1 MKRIIARFGIV
12 AVALI
17 AGMVGSADA
26 ADGSWTNKTTS
37 SIWTN
42 TANWAGGQ
50 VADGAGSTAWF
61 TNDITAGITVTINTA
76 QTNAIL
82 NIGDASGSAAFSFV
96 PADGGTLTFSNNA
109 ATAQF
114 NQTATA
120 AAQTFGV
127 PVVLASPLAISSA
140 SAAAKNLTITNGIT
154 GTGNLTLNANAAGA
168 ITISTVPVNNT
179 GTITNSGTG
188 GAVTISGGVGPNV
201 TAIVQNQTNQDLT
214 ISTAPLLVNLNG
226 TLLANNNTSGTKQLK
241 VLAGGNVSVGG
252 TGDLVL
258 QNNSAIGD
266 GVYIGANVAVTN
278 IGMLINSGTGP
289 SNTTVYGGIGTNVT
303 KVIQNSTN
311 SALRLQGSHTF
322 TNGMWIKAGTLSGEN
337 GNLGSANGVITIGN
351 TNGSADA
358 TLELRASLI
367 TPSSPIMVS
376 SGNTGVA
383 TIYFASPY
391 TYSGPV
397 TLSNHNLTVSSSG
410 STALI
415 LSGGITG
422 VGDLTLKYN
431 GITGGVLLQLSTGSA
446 NHRGAIINAGIGPGT
461 TKLASSVESNV
472 TALIENSTSSPLLVT
487 GVLTVNSGGTTLAN
501 ISSGGT
507 TNVLTVSGNVGGT
520 GDLILSNNC
529 PVTNGITIS
538 SANVTN
544 IGRVINRGTGSD
556 VLISG
561 VIGANVTRV
570 LQDSATSRMVLTN
583 TQTYTCPTVVTNGA
597 LKVDG
602 TINIA
607 SPVLVYTNGVLQ
619 GVGTIKG
626 TNTVYAGGMVSPGP
640 ETTAGGT
647 LTISNLVWSGGGI
660 YKCQVTNIANDVTGA
675 GTDYDLITVT
685 GTLTNTPGQNFILR
699 MDSMGQTLTFDPS
712 LTYSLKVITCGT
724 AAALRPEDVT
734 LDTNAFLLNNPGTWY
749 VTNLN
754 KIIYVSH
761 AGVVVAGKNY
771 WRGPSDGLWSAAANW
786 SLSHVPQPGEDVE
799 FDASGNANCTAD
811 VVSNNLGS
819 VTLSASYSGTV
830 TLNGGLTLT
839 NLTVNGGTLQTVKDA
854 VGGITV
860 AGTLAIGSGG
870 AVVVRRSSTS
880 GEGAGQTITA
890 QNLTVAGSLNAD
902 GQGFSN
908 PRGPGGAAGAGHG
921 GRGWNTWQC
930 MNSGSTYGSV
940 TNPVALGSSC
950 GTSAGQEGGG
960 AMVLVVANA
969 LTNNG
974 LISAAGR
981 NGGASGGSVNITAAT
996 LTGAGVVQVIG
1007 GNSTVNA
1014 GGGGR
1019 IAMVLTS
1026 GTDFG
1031 TVQFSARGGTNASP
1045 TFASAGTVYR
1055 KHAGHGS
1062 GLGEL
1067 IIDNWGIDPEYRG
1080 CYTEL
1085 STGGD
1090 VVQNFAQV
1098 VITNKG
1104 NLAIRTND
1112 TLNFSS
1118 ANIVGYGPTNSVI
1131 TLVGV
1136 SGVTFP
1142 NPFTL
1147 TNTYALRIDVPV
1159 NALGSDWT
1167 VPAGAVL
1174 SHSGNYDVD
1183 TNRLQLALQ
1192 NLTIEANGA
1201 INADAKGFATD
1212 KGPGKAA
1219 AAAIGASHGGAG
1231 TGTTLT
1237 NSMGMATNTY
1247 GSVTNPTTLGSGGYG
1262 WWNTSGGGAVILTIA
1277 NALTNNGLISANG
1290 VNAGERSGSGGS
1302 INIAATTVS
1311 GTGMVLA
1318 NGAGRITDGYG
1329 SGGGRI
1335 AVRLASGT
1343 SFGSMTFQAYSGP
1356 TNESPGYP
1364 GAAGTVYLE
1373 SAADGTGGGTVTVAN
1388 SNRTASGSAVTP
1400 LPAFPGATEGLN
1412 KTKWTVDY
1420 KGKIALLTNV
1430 TVHAITLVTTSAYL
1444 ELAGHTG
1451 TVSTLTIT
1459 NKSFGGGSYSAADL
1473 GALVF
1478 DSSGGAGRVNVAPI
1492 LTVQAG
1498 VGGGA
1503 MPGTVT
1509 NDYGMQVTE
1518 WITNDT
1524 PVDGTTQYVSTG
1536 WALSGHAA
1544 TNGDTSGS
1552 GTNVTLTLTNDAT
1565 LTWGWTTNYLFNRSA
1580 GANGSITGATNGWYA
1595 AGSSLSVTGVPA
1607 TGYRLA
1613 SWTGGDVPV
1622 GNTNDNPLT
1631 LAMTRPRT
1639 DVTANFVF
1647 IIGTVYKIR

>member
-1 MKRIIARFGIV
+1 MKRFIAGMWVATV

-17 AGMVGSADA
+17 AGMAGRADA

-42 TANWAGGQ
+42 TANWVGGI
-50 VADGAGSTAWF
+50 VADGSGTTAWF

-82 NIGDASGSAAFSFV
+82 NIGDANGSAAFSFV

-140 SAAAKNLTITNGIT
+140 SASTKDLTITNGIT
-154 GTGNLTLNANAAGA
+154 GAGNLTLKANAAGA

-179 GTITNSGTG
+179 GTITNSGN
-188 GAVTISGGVGPNV
+188 GAVSSVGTATLSGGVGTNV
-201 TAIVQNQTNQDLT
+201 TSIVENSTNSALT
-214 ISTAPLLVNLNG
+214 ISTLPLMVNSGG
-226 TLLANNNTSGTKQLK
+226 TTLANNNSSGTK
-241 VLAGGNVSVGG
+241 VFTVSSGVGG

-266 GVYIGANVAVTN
+266 GITFSTAAITN
-278 IGMLINSGTGP
+278 NGMVINSGTGP
-289 SNTTVYGGIGTNVT
+289 SNVYVNVVISSNVT

-311 SALRLQGSHTF
+311 SALVLRQNNTF
-322 TNGMWIKAGTLSGEN
+322 TNGLWIKAGTVIVPVN
-337 GNLGSANGVITIGN
+337 AANGLGANNNVVTIGD
-351 TNGSADA
+351 TNGTKDA
-358 TLELRASLI
+358 ALLYTGSGVTFAQ
-367 TPSSPIMVS
+367 PIMVS

-383 TIYFASPY
+383 TIDNRGSGGVD
-391 TYSGPV
+391 YSGPV
-397 TLSNHNLTVSSSG
+397 TLSNNLTFSAAHANAVR
-410 STALI
+410 L
-415 LSGGITG
+415 LGGITG

-431 GITGGVLLQLSTGSA
+431 GITGGELLQIATGSA
-446 NHRGAIINAGIGPGT
+446 NHRGAIINAGTGPGT
-461 TKLASSVESNV
+461 ARLVSSVGSNV

-507 TNVLTVSGNVGGT
+507 TNVLTVTGNVGGT

-544 IGRVINRGTGSD
+544 IGRVINCGTGSD
-556 VLISG
+556 VLVSG

-570 LQDSATSRMVLTN
+570 LQDSATSRLVLAN

-647 LTISNLVWSGGGI
+647 LTISNLVWNSGGI

-685 GTLTNTPGQNFILR
+685 GTLTNAPGQNFILR

-712 LTYSLKVITCGT
+712 QPYSLKVITCGT

-734 LDTNAFLLNNPGTWY
+734 LNTDAFLLSTPGAWF
-749 VTNLN
+749 VTNEN
-754 KIIYVSH
+754 KSIFVRH
-761 AGVVVAGKNY
+761 AAAAVASKNY
-771 WRGPSDGLWSAAANW
+771 WRGPTNDSLWSVAGNW
-786 SLSHVPQPGEDVE
+786 SKTTVPQPGDDVE
-799 FDASGNANCTAD
+799 FDSSGTVNCTAD

-819 VTLSASYSGTV
+819 LTLHSTYSGTI

-860 AGTLAIGSGG
+860 AATMAIGAGG

-880 GEGAGQTITA
+880 GEGSGQTITA

-902 GQGFSN
+902 GQGFSD
-908 PRGPGGAAGAGHG
+908 PQGPGGAAGAGHG
-921 GRGWNTWQC
+921 GRGWNTLQC

-1007 GNSTVNA
+1007 GNSSGNA

-1031 TVQFSARGGTNASP
+1031 SVQFSARGGTNASP

-1104 NLAIRTND
+1104 NLAIRAND
-1112 TLNFSS
+1112 TLNFN
-1118 ANIVGYGPTNSVI
+1118 AATNIVGYGPTNSVI

-1159 NALGSDWT
+1159 NATGSDWT

-1174 SHSGNYDVD
+1174 SHSPNYDVD
-1183 TNRLQLALQ
+1183 TNRLQLALR
-1192 NLTIEANGA
+1192 NLTIDNNGA

-1212 KGPGKAA
+1212 KGPGKATSS
-1219 AAAIGASHGGAG
+1219 AIGASHGGAG

-1247 GSVTNPTTLGSGGYG
+1247 GSVTNPITLGSGGYQ

-1290 VNAGERSGSGGS
+1290 VNAAQRSGSGGS
-1302 INIAATTVS
+1302 INIAAATVS

-1335 AVRLASGT
+1335 AVRLTSGT
-1343 SFGSMTFQAYSGP
+1343 SFGSMTFQAYSGS
-1356 TNESPGYP
+1356 TNASPGYP

-1373 SAADGTGGGTVTVAN
+1373 SAADGAGMGTVTVAN
-1388 SNRTASGSAVTP
+1388 SNRTASGSGTITP
-1400 LPAFPGATEGLN
+1400 LPAFPGTTENLR

-1420 KGKIALLTNV
+1420 KGKIGLVSNV
-1430 TVHAITLVTTSAYL
+1430 TIDALTLVTTNAYL

-1473 GALVF
+1473 GALVS
-1478 DSSGGAGRVNVAPI
+1478 DSSGGAGRVNV
-1492 LTVQAG
+1492 G
-1498 VGGGA
+1498 FC
-1503 MPGTVT
+1503 GTV
-1509 NDYGMQVTE
+1509 
-1518 WITNDT
+1518 
-1524 PVDGTTQYVSTG
+1524 
-1536 WALSGHAA
+1536 
-1544 TNGDTSGS
+1544 
-1552 GTNVTLTLTNDAT
+1552 
-1565 LTWGWTTNYLFNRSA
+1565 F
-1580 GANGSITGATNGWYA
+1580 
-1595 AGSSLSVTGVPA
+1595 
-1607 TGYRLA
+1607 
-1613 SWTGGDVPV
+1613 
-1622 GNTNDNPLT
+1622 
-1631 LAMTRPRT
+1631 
-1639 DVTANFVF
+1639 
-1647 IIGTVYKIR
+1647 KIR